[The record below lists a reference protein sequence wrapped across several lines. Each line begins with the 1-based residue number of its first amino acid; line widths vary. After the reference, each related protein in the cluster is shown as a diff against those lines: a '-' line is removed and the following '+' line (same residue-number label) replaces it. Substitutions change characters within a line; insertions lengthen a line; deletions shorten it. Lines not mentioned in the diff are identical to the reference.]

1 MAKAAVKVR
10 RRRSKSGVSPNLD
23 LVVPSAPE
31 YYSKAIGRALDI
43 MDHFSDPETNLNMTE
58 IVQLSGIPEA
68 SLFRIL
74 LTLEHH
80 RYLQRNPDGSYK
92 MAPKVLFGTLYEH
105 AEKLRLKVR
114 YLLTHLNQRF
124 DETVS
129 LAYLFG
135 DKIQVIDV
143 LETFQE
149 VRVTNTLGKLL
160 PPHCSSMAKAI
171 TAFQPKERID
181 KIIQVYGLVRF
192 TEKTIVDRLAIINE
206 YEKIRNQ
213 SWSMEREESAVGI
226 CCFGIPLFNEKQH
239 AVAAI
244 SVMCPLI
251 RITLEREQEI
261 IEELVKTSRDASLAL
276 QSSPSGDSTKNRK
289 TGFTVD
295 RNKTL
300 SKR

>member
-1 MAKAAVKVR
+1 MPNAAVKVR
-10 RRRSKSGVSPNLD
+10 RRKSKSGVSSNGHLD
-23 LVVPSAPE
+23 VPSAPE

-43 MDHFSDPETNLNMTE
+43 MDYFSDPETNLNMTE

-105 AEKLRLKVR
+105 AEKLRQRVHK
-114 YLLTHLNQRF
+114 LLTHLNQRF

-143 LETFQE
+143 LEAFQE

-171 TAFQPKERID
+171 TAFQPKERVD
-181 KIIQVYGLVRF
+181 RIIQVYGLVRF
-192 TEKTIVDRLAIINE
+192 TEKTIVERLAILNE
-206 YEKIRNQ
+206 YEKIRDQ
-213 SWSMEREESAVGI
+213 GWSMEREESAAGI
-226 CCFGIPLFNEKQH
+226 CCFGVPVFNDKQH

-251 RITLEREQEI
+251 RISPEREKQI
-261 IEELVKTSRDASLAL
+261 TQELVKTSREAAL
-276 QSSPSGDSTKNRK
+276 TLQKFPSGKPAGKDESTARKN
-289 TGFTVD
+289 V
-295 RNKTL
+295 
-300 SKR
+300 

>member
-1 MAKAAVKVR
+1 MAESAVKIR
-10 RRRSKSGVSPNLD
+10 RRRSKSNATPEVHSEITFT
-23 LVVPSAPE
+23 PE

-43 MDHFSDPETNLNMTE
+43 LDYFSDSETTLNLTE
-58 IVQLSGIPEA
+58 IAQMIRIPEA

-105 AEKLRLKVR
+105 AENLRLKLHP
-114 YLLTHLNQRF
+114 LLTNLNQRF

-143 LETFQE
+143 LEAFQE
-149 VRVTNTLGKLL
+149 VRATNTLGKML

-171 TAFQPKERID
+171 TAFQPQDRISR
-181 KIIQVYGLVRF
+181 IIQVYGLVRF
-192 TEKTIVDRLAIINE
+192 TANTIVDRLAILNE
-206 YEKIRNQ
+206 YELIRLNG
-213 SWSMEREESAVGI
+213 WSMEREESSVGI
-226 CCFGIPLFNEKQH
+226 CCFGAPVFNEKQH

-251 RITLEREQEI
+251 RITPEREKEI
-261 IEELVKTSRDASLAL
+261 LHELVKTSQDASLAL
-276 QSSPSGDSTKNRK
+276 QSLSSGRAT
-289 TGFTVD
+289 
-295 RNKTL
+295 
-300 SKR
+300 

>member
-1 MAKAAVKVR
+1 MLPKTEVKVR
-10 RRRSKSGVSPNLD
+10 RRRSKSSVNSNAQSE
-23 LVVPSAPE
+23 VTSAPE

-43 MDHFSDPETNLNMTE
+43 LEFFPDPETSLNLTE

-80 RYLQRNPDGSYK
+80 RYLQRNQDGSYK
-92 MAPKVLFGTLYEH
+92 LAPKVLFGTLYEQ
-105 AEKLRLKVR
+105 AEKLKQKVHPLLV
-114 YLLTHLNQRF
+114 YLNHRF

-143 LETFQE
+143 LEALQE
-149 VRVTNTLGKLL
+149 VRATNTLGKLL

-171 TAFQPKERID
+171 TAFQPQERINR
-181 KIIQVYGLVRF
+181 IIKVYGLIRF
-192 TEKTIVDRLAIINE
+192 TENTIVDRLALLDE

-213 SWSMEREESAVGI
+213 GWSMEREESSAGI
-226 CCFGIPLFNEKQH
+226 CCIGAPVFNENRH
-239 AVAAI
+239 VVAAI

-251 RITLEREQEI
+251 RITPERENGIRQE
-261 IEELVKTSRDASLAL
+261 LLKTSQEASLAL
-276 QSSPSGDSTKNRK
+276 QPSLTRKQKTSAQKNA
-289 TGFTVD
+289 
-295 RNKTL
+295 
-300 SKR
+300 

>member
-1 MAKAAVKVR
+1 MYPEAQ
-10 RRRSKSGVSPNLD
+10 SEVS
-23 LVVPSAPE
+23 SAPE

-43 MDHFSDPETNLNMTE
+43 LGYFSDSETTLNLTE
-58 IVQLSGIPEA
+58 IVQMSGIPEA

-74 LTLEHH
+74 LTLEYH

-105 AEKLRLKVR
+105 AENVRQKVHP
-114 YLLTHLNQRF
+114 LLINLNQRF

-143 LETFQE
+143 LEAFKE
-149 VRVTNTLGKLL
+149 VRATNSLGKLL

-171 TAFQPKERID
+171 TAFQPSDRFD
-181 KIIQVYGLVRF
+181 RIIQVYGLVRF
-192 TEKTIVDRLAIINE
+192 TERTIVDRLALLKE
-206 YEKIRNQ
+206 YENIR
-213 SWSMEREESAVGI
+213 SSGWSMEREESSVGI
-226 CCFGIPLFNEKQH
+226 CCFGAPIFNEKQH

-251 RITLEREQEI
+251 RITPAREKEI
-261 IEELVKTSRDASLAL
+261 IQALVKTSQKASATL
-276 QSSPSGDSTKNRK
+276 QLNHPLTDS
-289 TGFTVD
+289 
-295 RNKTL
+295 
-300 SKR
+300 

>member
-1 MAKAAVKVR
+1 LSESAAKVR
-10 RRRSKSGVSPNLD
+10 RRRSKSNVSSDVRSEPALTPD
-23 LVVPSAPE
+23 

-43 MDHFSDPETNLNMTE
+43 LEYFTDSETTLNLTE
-58 IVQLSGIPEA
+58 IAQMSAIPEA

-105 AEKLRLKVR
+105 AENVRQKLHP
-114 YLLTHLNQRF
+114 LLINLNQRF

-143 LETFQE
+143 LEAFKE
-149 VRVTNTLGKLL
+149 VRATNTLGKLL
-160 PPHCSSMAKAI
+160 PPHCSSMAKAM
-171 TAFQPKERID
+171 TAFQPKDRID
-181 KIIQVYGLVRF
+181 RIVQVYGLVRF
-192 TEKTIVDRLAIINE
+192 TDKTIVDRLALLNE
-206 YEKIRNQ
+206 YELIRRNG
-213 SWSMEREESAVGI
+213 WSMEREESSVGI
-226 CCFGIPLFNEKQH
+226 CCFGAPVFNEKQH

-251 RITLEREQEI
+251 RVTPEREKEI
-261 IEELVKTSRDASLAL
+261 ISELLNTSQEASAIL
-276 QSSPSGDSTKNRK
+276 QSSHASSDS
-289 TGFTVD
+289 
-295 RNKTL
+295 
-300 SKR
+300 